1 MLETC
6 LNMTEILWEI
16 ELNILLEYM
25 LMYLLFVFLGKIDNS
40 KRVLGISPTLLTLH
54 TNEDLATKKSIQAS
68 WIPNDSEVVELV
80 VQH

>member
-1 MLETC
+1 MSLK
-6 LNMTEILWEI
+6 
-16 ELNILLEYM
+16 
-25 LMYLLFVFLGKIDNS
+25 FVRNLPNKRNWIDYFSRIYAYVFTICFLGKIDNLW
-40 KRVLGISPTLLTLH
+40 RVLGISPTLLTLH